1 MHSPLRK
8 ANALKFRF
16 RNSRGWPIYI
26 INSVDKTKLSHFLI
40 CHHMLHNFVCRSR
53 SRIPYG
59 NLTEVH
65 LCSKLPSHS
74 LFFFY
79 FSVCEYGKKF
89 NTCFLHNFRLNAD
102 LDIAKRYGLIKD
114 GTYVLPRR
122 EDVILHRVVI
132 ATLAVSRH
140 LLELRLN
147 HGFFTHILIDEA
159 YQALEPEALI
169 PLALA
174 GPNTKVVFTG
184 DHMQVQFC
192 YLWFLIN
199 FFGVR
204 YFQF

>member
-1 MHSPLRK
+1 ML
-8 ANALKFRF
+8 ATAL
-16 RNSRGWPIYI
+16 ST
-26 INSVDKTKLSHFLI
+26 S
-40 CHHMLHNFVCRSR
+40 
-53 SRIPYG
+53 
-59 NLTEVH
+59 
-65 LCSKLPSHS
+65 
-74 LFFFY
+74 
-79 FSVCEYGKKF
+79 GKKF
-89 NTCFLHNFRLNAD
+89 NTCILHNFRLNAD
-102 LDIAKRYGLIKD
+102 LDIAKRYGLIRD
-114 GTYVLPRR
+114 GAYVLPTR

-192 YLWFLIN
+192 YH
-199 FFGVR
+199 
-204 YFQF
+204 